1 MFNPQ
6 PSKEVQSKL
15 DLFYR
20 YHDNSVI
27 KNKYMSFH
35 HDEREDLWRL
45 IWDIRG
51 NPVKSP
57 QERQKRDT
65 YINVLMQE
73 IKDKR

>member
-1 MFNPQ
+1 
-6 PSKEVQSKL
+6 
-15 DLFYR
+15 
-20 YHDNSVI
+20 
-27 KNKYMSFH
+27 MSFH